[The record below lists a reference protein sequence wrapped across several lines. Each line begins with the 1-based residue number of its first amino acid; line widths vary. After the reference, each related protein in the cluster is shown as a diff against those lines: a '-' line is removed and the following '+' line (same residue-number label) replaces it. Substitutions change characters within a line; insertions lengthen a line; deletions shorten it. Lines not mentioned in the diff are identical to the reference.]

1 VIEPEKWMAETG
13 AKAGTDRAVGVGK
26 RTRRCDRQHQTSY
39 CHQNAFTSHG
49 YLLREVVEPGFAE
62 TKARNRA
69 RNCIRAGFRAL
80 PVTLTMGI
88 GPLIRCLRCG

>member
-1 VIEPEKWMAETG
+1 MAETS
-13 AKAGTDRAVGVGK
+13 AETGTGRAVGMGE
-26 RTRRCDRQHQTSY
+26 RTRRRDRQHQTSC

-69 RNCIRAGFRAL
+69 CSGISAKFRLL

-88 GPLIRCLRCG
+88 GP